1 MIGTSWMRVWW
12 IAYNRKLFDGDLPMP
27 KFLVADIKH
36 CGEYFQGAMTLS
48 SRFTVLTEA
57 KATLLH
63 EMVHQWQELHGKPLD
78 HGHEFQTWR
87 ELIRAET
94 NLEI

>member
-1 MIGTSWMRVWW
+1 MINTSWMKVWW
-12 IAYNRKLFDGDLPMP
+12 IAYNRKLFDGNLPMP
-27 KFLVADIKH
+27 AFKVADFEH
-36 CGEYFQGAMTLS
+36 YGEYDYEAIVLS
-48 SRFTVLTEA
+48 SRITTLDGA

-63 EMVHQWQELHGKPLD
+63 EMVHQWQHMHNKPVD

-87 ELIRAET
+87 ELILSAT

>member
-12 IAYNRKLFDGDLPMP
+12 IAYNTQVFEGALPMP
-27 KFLVADIKH
+27 VFLVKDLKH
-36 CGEYFQGAMTLS
+36 FGEYFQGAITLS
-48 SRFTVLTEA
+48 SMTSILDAA

-63 EMVHQWQELHGKPLD
+63 EMVHQWQELHNKPLD

-87 ELIRAET
+87 VLILEQT
-94 NLEI
+94 GLEI